1 MKRTT
6 ILAAITIAAATLSFA
21 GCGKKNNTNTSVDDI
36 PAVST
41 TAAAD
46 TTESTTEAASETTTV
61 TESTTDEPA
70 TEPAT
75 DAETKQDGESM
86 TFDDI
91 QDTVEPILT
100 GKTDT
105 LDDMVATLSG
115 CGLEFD
121 DEKDDSWEGPEFA
134 YTEKYLKTPVA
145 FSGVDNLTVE
155 SIIVFKHY
163 DNAPDNVTV
172 KLTTGFTEDMI
183 TNSVIGENLSN
194 YLLDNGCD
202 HSETDNFAFV
212 NDRFSSIISQTN
224 TREGVVRLS
233 FEK

>member
-6 ILAAITIAAATLSFA
+6 ILAAIAIAAATLSFT
-21 GCGKKNNTNTSVDDI
+21 GCGKKNDTNTSVDDI

-41 TAAAD
+41 TAAAE
-46 TTESTTEAASETTTV
+46 TTTATEAA
-61 TESTTDEPA
+61 TDEPV

-91 QDTVEPILT
+91 QDIVEPILT

-105 LDDMVATLSG
+105 LDDMVATLTE

-121 DEKDDSWEGPEFA
+121 DEKDDSWNGPEFA

-172 KLTTGFTEDMI
+172 KLTTGFTEDMV
-183 TNSVIGENLSN
+183 TNSVIGENFSN
-194 YLLDNGCD
+194 YLLDNGCS

-212 NDRFSSIISQTN
+212 NDRFSSIISQTDVE
-224 TREGVVRLS
+224 EGVTRLS